1 MGADGFLK
9 GMSSKREPPQ
19 RISQGQFKETSET
32 VITPG
37 LCQTDLLISSVGLE
51 KVYASVKSRCVV
63 LPQTL
68 EKVSRFEYL
77 YSGLML
83 CTFGLKILTA
93 FLSKKV

>member
-9 GMSSKREPPQ
+9 GWFFNREPPQ
-19 RISQGQFKETSET
+19 RMGQGQFKETSET
-32 VITPG
+32 VITPS
-37 LCQTDLLISSVGLE
+37 LCQTDLLISAVGLG
-51 KVYASVKSRCVV
+51 KVYASVNSRCVV

-68 EKVSRFEYL
+68 EKVGRFEYL
-77 YSGLML
+77 YFGLML